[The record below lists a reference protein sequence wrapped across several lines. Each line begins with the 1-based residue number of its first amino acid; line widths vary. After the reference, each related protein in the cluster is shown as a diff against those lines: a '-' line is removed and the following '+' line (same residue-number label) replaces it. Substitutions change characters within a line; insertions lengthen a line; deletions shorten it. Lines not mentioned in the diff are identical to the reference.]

1 MEQLLIKVADYGPI
15 AVIAVF
21 LIWKQAKDYAG
32 VCSRLNQ
39 VEDYVKAQLSTLVER
54 NIQAIDR
61 NTVAI
66 SQCEKISK
74 GGPRVHPHE

>member
-1 MEQLLIKVADYGPI
+1 METILIKVADYGPI

-32 VCSRLNQ
+32 VCKRLNE
-39 VEDYVKAQLSTLVER
+39 VEDYVKAQLSSLVER

-66 SQCEKISK
+66 SKCENRSK
-74 GGPRVHPHE
+74 

>member
-1 MEQLLIKVADYGPI
+1 MEQLLIKIADYGPI

-32 VCSRLNQ
+32 VCARLNQ
-39 VEDYVKAQLSTLVER
+39 VEDYVKTQLSTLVER

-66 SQCEKISK
+66 THCERADRTGNK
-74 GGPRVHPHE
+74 

>member
-1 MEQLLIKVADYGPI
+1 MEAILIKVADYGPI

-32 VCSRLNQ
+32 VCKRLNE
-39 VEDYVKAQLSTLVER
+39 VEDYVKAQLSSLVER

-66 SQCEKISK
+66 SKCENRNK
-74 GGPRVHPHE
+74 